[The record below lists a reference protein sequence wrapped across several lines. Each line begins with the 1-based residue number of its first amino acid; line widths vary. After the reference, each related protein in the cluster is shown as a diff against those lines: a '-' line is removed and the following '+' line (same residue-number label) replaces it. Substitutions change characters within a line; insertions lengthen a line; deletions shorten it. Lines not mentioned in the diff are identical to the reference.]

1 MLTKIAKRIQSRLSR
16 KGLKVESKDIR
27 TYLENSVSN
36 VNNITDQETN
46 QATDYFMST
55 ATKLTVIQEDVEP
68 MLTNEAAPEQE
79 TLTNNNSEALEATP
93 EISICVDVE
102 NGNIQPTFT
111 GEPEILGTVD
121 SANEVNTLTTGN
133 NSHPVTSDQPTET
146 LPQSQHQVDRTGWY
160 QPAPLATATKSEL
173 VSSTAQSLGIALST
187 QEVETIATN
196 INTASEDLSDS
207 LEEIKGAIIAFIS
220 YKANLNSQKIDD
232 TLTEISQVAADKFN
246 QNSEQFTDGLRQ
258 INQQMQQQRT
268 DFKSKV
274 KATLSAFAIP
284 AIKAG

>member
-1 MLTKIAKRIQSRLSR
+1 MTKLLNTVATRIQTRLSR
-16 KGLKVESKDIR
+16 KALKVALGDIKD
-27 TYLENSVSN
+27 YLKANAGNIE
-36 VNNITDQETN
+36 NITDVEVN
-46 QATDYFMST
+46 QATEYFMNNS
-55 ATKLTVIQEDVEP
+55 TKLTVFPQD
-68 MLTNEAAPEQE
+68 AAPITTEVEE
-79 TLTNNNSEALEATP
+79 TFS
-93 EISICVDVE
+93 SVDAE
-102 NGNIQPTFT
+102 NGNIATSTQIELETLETEQETTEVDNGIQLVNSNLDTNLDDIDSQDLHPT
-111 GEPEILGTVD
+111 
-121 SANEVNTLTTGN
+121 
-133 NSHPVTSDQPTET
+133 TSDQPTEN

-160 QPAPLATATKSEL
+160 QPAPLATTEKSEL

-196 INTASEDLSDS
+196 INTASEDLTDS

-232 TLTEISQVAADKFN
+232 TLTEISQVAATKFN
-246 QNSEQFTDGLRQ
+246 ENSEQFTDGLRQ